1 MLVGEVKA
9 EGVIV
14 GRGIIYIVLE
24 AVTDTFDFATAFVV
38 RARDVRF
45 HLFNSIVV
53 HVFEGNSANCNKWT
67 ILSLP
72 LGLSQHVG

>member
-1 MLVGEVKA
+1 MLVWEVKA

-14 GRGIIYIVLE
+14 GRGIIEIVLE

-38 RARDVRF
+38 RAREVRF
-45 HLFNSIVV
+45 HLFNGIIV
-53 HVFEGNSANCNKWT
+53 HGFEGNSANCNKWT

-72 LGLSQHVG
+72 LGLSQHVS